1 MTKIKSIQIHIT
13 GRVQNVG
20 FRFNAQDTALK
31 LGLNGFVMN
40 KPDGSVY
47 IEVEGAEDAINR
59 FLIWC
64 HQGPDWARVTGV
76 NMVEQDIRGYE
87 GFYIKK

>member
-1 MTKIKSIQIHIT
+1 MVQFKSYQITIT

-47 IEVEGAEDAINR
+47 IEVEGDEEAINK

-64 HQGPDWARVTGV
+64 HKGPDWARVISV
-76 NMVEQDIRGYE
+76 KVIEQDICGYGKFIVE
-87 GFYIKK
+87 R